1 MAFLETGQRN
11 FSNIILKNSLMS
23 VIVQGL
29 TKKFGNQTAVD
40 NLSFEVKQ
48 GEILGFLGP
57 NGAGKTTTMKMLC
70 CYAEP
75 TEGTAQ
81 VEGFDIRTSALQVR
95 KQIGYLPEHNPL
107 YEEMYVKEFLQFV
120 ASIYKIDNKTAR
132 ISEVV
137 EMTGLGKEQKKII
150 GTLSKGYRQR
160 VGLAQAI
167 IHDPKVLILDEPTS
181 GLDMNQLTD
190 IRNLIREL
198 GKEKTV
204 IFSSHIMQEVQA
216 LCDRVVI
223 INNGQLVADESIEK
237 LGRIMAGDMVVKVEF
252 VEKNVSPLLFQ
263 NIAGLDDLVQENGV
277 FTFTSHGAVDIRQS
291 IFRTAVT
298 NNLTIVEMKKDK
310 ASMEDIFRKLT
321 IKESDV

>member
-1 MAFLETGQRN
+1 
-11 FSNIILKNSLMS
+11 MS

-29 TKKFGNQTAVD
+29 SKEYGSQTVVD
-40 NLSFEVKQ
+40 QLSFEVRP

-70 CYAEP
+70 CYTQP
-75 TEGTAQ
+75 TAGTAT
-81 VEGFDIRTSALQVR
+81 VAGYDIQTSPLMVR

-120 ASIYKIDNKTAR
+120 ASIYKIENKASR
-132 ISEVV
+132 ISEVI
-137 EMTGLGKEQKKII
+137 ELTGLGQEQNKII

-181 GLDMNQLTD
+181 GLDMNQLID
-190 IRNLIREL
+190 IRHLIREL

-223 INNGQLVADESIEK
+223 INKGELVADESIEK
-237 LGRIMAGDMVVKVEF
+237 LSKRMSGDQVIYVEF
-252 VEKNVSPLLFQ
+252 AQSNVSLLPFKM
-263 NIAGLDDLVQENGV
+263 IKGVEEVILENGV
-277 FTFTSHGAVDIRQS
+277 YIFSAAHDADIRKE
-291 IFRTAVT
+291 IFETAVSQG
-298 NNLTIVEMKKDK
+298 LTIIEMHKDK
-310 ASMEDIFRKLT
+310 ASIEDIFRKLT
-321 IKESDV
+321 KSVIDA

>member
-1 MAFLETGQRN
+1 
-11 FSNIILKNSLMS
+11 MS

-29 TKKFGNQTAVD
+29 SKHFGTQKAVD
-40 NLSFEVKQ
+40 HLSFEAHPGQ
-48 GEILGFLGP
+48 ILGFLGP

-70 CYAEP
+70 CYTEP
-75 TEGTAQ
+75 TEGTAT
-81 VEGFDIRTSALQVR
+81 VEGYDIKTSPLLVR

-120 ASIYKIDNKTAR
+120 ASIHRIENKVGR
-132 ISEVV
+132 ISDII
-137 EMTGLGKEQKKII
+137 EMTGLGKEQNKII

-181 GLDMNQLTD
+181 GLDMNQLLD
-190 IRNLIREL
+190 IRSLIKEL

-223 INNGQLVADESIEK
+223 INNGNLVADESIDTLRNRME
-237 LGRIMAGDMVVKVEF
+237 GNRSVRVEF
-252 VEKNVSPLLFQ
+252 AQKNVSTIMF
-263 NIAGLDDLVQENGV
+263 NGIKNV
-277 FTFTSHGAVDIRQS
+277 IDVRKEDEEIIFTTKGNEDIRAE
-291 IFRTAVT
+291 IFNFAVS
-298 NNLTIVEMKKDK
+298 NQLTLLEMKTDK
-310 ASMEDIFRKLT
+310 ANVEDIFRKLT
-321 IKESDV
+321 KSTIDV